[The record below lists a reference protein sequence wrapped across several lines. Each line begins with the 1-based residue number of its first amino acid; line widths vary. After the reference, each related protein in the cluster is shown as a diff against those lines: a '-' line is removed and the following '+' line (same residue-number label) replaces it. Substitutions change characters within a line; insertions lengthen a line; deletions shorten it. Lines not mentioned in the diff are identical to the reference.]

1 MKDKNLPI
9 KKKGIMLLYLI
20 GSEWLVPQCNISN
33 NDILAHYEIVLIVN
47 IWKESNP
54 SLWSDLPDWD
64 LLGGGSCNVV
74 RWAREVSGLV

>member
-20 GSEWLVPQCNISN
+20 GSEWLVPQCIISN

-54 SLWSDLPDWD
+54 CGKFAYIL
-64 LLGGGSCNVV
+64 CT
-74 RWAREVSGLV
+74 LVCSFLHL